1 MGRTAVGLADCAGAM
16 HGQERVASS
25 AASTRTLRDC
35 FINSGPLFVYN
46 LVRLQLFIDNRTL
59 PIFSSW
65 YSGKPQKNQGVDRP
79 APQ

>member
-35 FINSGPLFVYN
+35 FINSGPLFVYT
-46 LVRLQLFIDNRTL
+46 LVRIQLFIDNRTL

-65 YSGKPQKNQGVDRP
+65 NSAEPQKNQRVGQP
-79 APQ
+79 TPQ